1 MIRLLSV
8 QPVAE
13 RGGSD
18 HLLVRML
25 RSLPPDEFDCHVA
38 LPGRSPLAE
47 EFAAAGA
54 GLHSVPME
62 RLSTSHGAGEW
73 AGYAAGWPVA
83 VGRLVRLIRRLR
95 IDVVHS
101 NSLHSL
107 YGWAAAAIT
116 RRPHVWHRARS
127 SCSRPRRCG
136 SSASLLV
143 TSRSRSSAC
152 RRRSPTSLIPRTS
165 RSSTRPSTRP
175 SSAPSWPGGS
185 GTASGSRTTL
195 HSWER
200 SGASTPGR
208 ASTCCSTR
216 VQRAKGRRPDLHL
229 VVAGAPVTGKEQLAI
244 DLATRATQLAGVH
257 WLGPRTD
264 TPELFADL
272 DLFVLPSTEPEPYG
286 IVVVEALASGAPVV
300 VTDAGGGAPEIVAG
314 RQPGAGGGC
323 RRATPTRWLR
333 DRRPSRP
340 DHQRGAR
347 SRPSVHAT
355 RLRVDRFAA
364 IFRQAAGG
372 VHGRPTA
379 GVASTGPTGG
389 PAHDPPRLRLPAPS
403 RGLRRGHRPAFEAEA
418 EPTSA

>member
-54 GLHSVPME
+54 TLHTVPME
-62 RLSTSHGAGEW
+62 RLSTSHDAGEW
-73 AGYAAGWPVA
+73 AGYATGWPVA
-83 VGRLVRLIRRLR
+83 VVRLARLVRRLR

-116 RRPHVWHRARS
+116 RRPHVWHAREIVVQ
-127 SCSRPRRCG
+127 SRVAMQLERFLARHFAVKVVCMSQAIADQLDPANVEVLYETVDPADFRPALAGRFRDRVRIPDDAPLVG
-136 SSASLLV
+136 AVGRIDTWKGFDVLLD
-143 TSRSRSSAC
+143 AF
-152 RRRSPTSLIPRTS
+152 
-165 RSSTRPSTRP
+165 
-175 SSAPSWPGGS
+175 
-185 GTASGSRTTL
+185 
-195 HSWER
+195 E
-200 SGASTPGR
+200 
-208 ASTCCSTR
+208 
-216 VQRAKGRRPDLHL
+216 RAKGRRSDLHL

-244 DLATRATQLAGVH
+244 DLATRATQLADVH

-286 IVVVEALASGAPVV
+286 IVVVEALASGTPVV
-300 VTDAGGGAPEIVAG
+300 VTDAGGAPEIVARAAPGSGTTVPPGDAAALADAIVGNAPATTGAAARSG
-314 RQPGAGGGC
+314 RPASQPAAHSGRFAEIFRDAAATGG
-323 RRATPTRWLR
+323 
-333 DRRPSRP
+333 
-340 DHQRGAR
+340 HGAR
-347 SRPSVHAT
+347 
-355 RLRVDRFAA
+355 
-364 IFRQAAGG
+364 
-372 VHGRPTA
+372 
-379 GVASTGPTGG
+379 
-389 PAHDPPRLRLPAPS
+389 
-403 RGLRRGHRPAFEAEA
+403 
-418 EPTSA
+418 

>member
-38 LPGRSPLAE
+38 LPGRSPLAD

-54 GLHSVPME
+54 GLHTVPME

-83 VGRLVRLIRRLR
+83 VARLVRLIRELR

-107 YGWAAAAIT
+107 YGWAAATIT
-116 RRPHVWHRARS
+116 RRPHVWQAREIVVQSRAAMQLERFLARHFAVKVVCMS
-127 SCSRPRRCG
+127 QAIADQLDPANVEVVYETVDPAEFRPELAGRFRDRVG
-136 SSASLLV
+136 IPDDVPLVGAVGRIDTWKGFDVLLDAFA
-143 TSRSRSSAC
+143 RAKE
-152 RRRSPTSLIPRTS
+152 RRS
-165 RSSTRPSTRP
+165 
-175 SSAPSWPGGS
+175 
-185 GTASGSRTTL
+185 
-195 HSWER
+195 
-200 SGASTPGR
+200 
-208 ASTCCSTR
+208 
-216 VQRAKGRRPDLHL
+216 DLHL

-244 DLATRATQLAGVH
+244 DLATRATQLSDVH

-272 DLFVLPSTEPEPYG
+272 DLFVLPSTQPEPYG

-300 VTDAGGGAPEIVAG
+300 VTDAGGTPEIVARAAPGSGTTVPPGDSTALADAIVRIASVRTDAAARKERPALEPPGDTG
-314 RQPGAGGGC
+314 RMAEI
-323 RRATPTRWLR
+323 LR
-333 DRRPSRP
+333 E
-340 DHQRGAR
+340 
-347 SRPSVHAT
+347 
-355 RLRVDRFAA
+355 AA
-364 IFRQAAGG
+364 E
-372 VHGRPTA
+372 
-379 GVASTGPTGG
+379 
-389 PAHDPPRLRLPAPS
+389 D
-403 RGLRRGHRPAFEAEA
+403 GHRRR
-418 EPTSA
+418 

>member
-25 RSLPPDEFDCHVA
+25 RSLPSDEFDRHVA

-54 GLHSVPME
+54 TLHSVPME

-116 RRPHVWHRARS
+116 RRPHVWHAREIVVQSRAALRLERFLARHFAVKVVCMS
-127 SCSRPRRCG
+127 QAIADQLDPANVEVVYETVDPADFRPELAGRFRDGVGIPDAVPLVG
-136 SSASLLV
+136 SVGRIDTWKGFDVLLD
-143 TSRSRSSAC
+143 AF
-152 RRRSPTSLIPRTS
+152 
-165 RSSTRPSTRP
+165 
-175 SSAPSWPGGS
+175 
-185 GTASGSRTTL
+185 
-195 HSWER
+195 E
-200 SGASTPGR
+200 
-208 ASTCCSTR
+208 
-216 VQRAKGRRPDLHL
+216 RAKGRRPDLHL

-244 DLATRATQLAGVH
+244 DLATRATQLADVH

-300 VTDAGGGAPEIVAG
+300 VTDAGGAPEIVARAAPGSGTTVPPGNAGALADAVVRIAPVTTDGANRRG
-314 RQPGAGGGC
+314 RPALQPPADTG
-323 RRATPTRWLR
+323 
-333 DRRPSRP
+333 
-340 DHQRGAR
+340 
-347 SRPSVHAT
+347 
-355 RLRVDRFAA
+355 RVAE
-364 IFRQAAGG
+364 IFREAAEGG
-372 VHGRPTA
+372 HG
-379 GVASTGPTGG
+379 
-389 PAHDPPRLRLPAPS
+389 PS
-403 RGLRRGHRPAFEAEA
+403 
-418 EPTSA
+418 

>member
-25 RSLPPDEFDCHVA
+25 RSLPPDEFDCHVV

-54 GLHSVPME
+54 TLHTVPMA

-73 AGYAAGWPVA
+73 AGYGTGWPLA

-116 RRPHVWHRARS
+116 RRPHVWHAREI
-127 SCSRPRRCG
+127 
-136 SSASLLV
+136 V
-143 TSRSRSSAC
+143 VQ
-152 RRRSPTSLIPRTS
+152 
-165 RSSTRPSTRP
+165 
-175 SSAPSWPGGS
+175 
-185 GTASGSRTTL
+185 
-195 HSWER
+195 
-200 SGASTPGR
+200 SGAAMQLERFLARHFAVTVVCMSQAIAGQLDPRNVEVLYETVDPGEFR
-208 ASTCCSTR
+208 PELAGQFRDRLGIPNDVPLVGAVGRIDTWKGFD
-216 VQRAKGRRPDLHL
+216 VLLDAFERAKAQRSDLHL

-244 DLATRATQLAGVH
+244 DLATRAAQLPDVH
-257 WLGPRTD
+257 WLGPRSD

-286 IVVVEALASGAPVV
+286 IVVVEALASGSPVV
-300 VTDAGGGAPEIVAG
+300 VTDAGGAPEIVA
-314 RQPGAGGGC
+314 RAAPGSGTTVPPGDAGALADAIV
-323 RRATPTRWLR
+323 RIAPVATDRATRRERPTLQPPA
-333 DRRPSRP
+333 DTA
-340 DHQRGAR
+340 GIAE
-347 SRPSVHAT
+347 
-355 RLRVDRFAA
+355 
-364 IFRQAAGG
+364 IFREAAEGG
-372 VHGRPTA
+372 HGR
-379 GVASTGPTGG
+379 
-389 PAHDPPRLRLPAPS
+389 H
-403 RGLRRGHRPAFEAEA
+403 
-418 EPTSA
+418 

>member
-1 MIRLLSV
+1 
-8 QPVAE
+8 
-13 RGGSD
+13 
-18 HLLVRML
+18 ML

-54 GLHSVPME
+54 SLHTVPME

-116 RRPHVWHRARS
+116 GRPHVWHAREIVVQSRAAMQLERFLARHFAVKVVCMS
-127 SCSRPRRCG
+127 QAIADQLDPANVEVVYETVDPAEFRPELAGRFRDG
-136 SSASLLV
+136 VGIPDDVPLIGAVGRIDTWKGFDVLLD
-143 TSRSRSSAC
+143 AF
-152 RRRSPTSLIPRTS
+152 
-165 RSSTRPSTRP
+165 
-175 SSAPSWPGGS
+175 
-185 GTASGSRTTL
+185 
-195 HSWER
+195 E
-200 SGASTPGR
+200 
-208 ASTCCSTR
+208 
-216 VQRAKGRRPDLHL
+216 RAKARRPDLHL

-244 DLATRATQLAGVH
+244 DLATRATQLADVH

-300 VTDAGGGAPEIVAG
+300 VTDAGGAPEIVA
-314 RQPGAGGGC
+314 RAAPGSGSTVPPGDAGALADAIV
-323 RRATPTRWLR
+323 RIAPVTT
-333 DRRPSRP
+333 D
-340 DHQRGAR
+340 A
-347 SRPSVHAT
+347 AT
-355 RLRVDRFAA
+355 RRVRPALQPPA
-364 IFRQAAGG
+364 ETGRVAEIFREAAEGG
-372 VHGRPTA
+372 HGR
-379 GVASTGPTGG
+379 
-389 PAHDPPRLRLPAPS
+389 R
-403 RGLRRGHRPAFEAEA
+403 
-418 EPTSA
+418 

>member
-38 LPGRSPLAE
+38 LPGPSPLAD

-54 GLHSVPME
+54 GIHAVPME

-116 RRPHVWHRARS
+116 GRPHVWHAREIVVQSRAAMQLERFLARHFAVKVVCMS
-127 SCSRPRRCG
+127 KAIAEQLDPANVEVVYETVDPAEFRPELAGQFRNRVG
-136 SSASLLV
+136 IPDDAPLVGAVGRIDTWKGFDVLLD
-143 TSRSRSSAC
+143 AF
-152 RRRSPTSLIPRTS
+152 
-165 RSSTRPSTRP
+165 
-175 SSAPSWPGGS
+175 
-185 GTASGSRTTL
+185 
-195 HSWER
+195 E
-200 SGASTPGR
+200 
-208 ASTCCSTR
+208 
-216 VQRAKGRRPDLHL
+216 RAKAQRSDLHL
-229 VVAGAPVTGKEQLAI
+229 VVAGAPVTGKEQLAV
-244 DLATRATQLAGVH
+244 DLATRATQLADVH

-300 VTDAGGGAPEIVAG
+300 VTDAGGAPEIVARAVPG
-314 RQPGAGGGC
+314 SGTTVTPGDAAALADAIVRIGPLTTLGATRRLRPALQPPADTAQVAEIFREAAGGGH
-323 RRATPTRWLR
+323 
-333 DRRPSRP
+333 D
-340 DHQRGAR
+340 
-347 SRPSVHAT
+347 
-355 RLRVDRFAA
+355 
-364 IFRQAAGG
+364 
-372 VHGRPTA
+372 
-379 GVASTGPTGG
+379 
-389 PAHDPPRLRLPAPS
+389 AH
-403 RGLRRGHRPAFEAEA
+403 
-418 EPTSA
+418 